1 MLRRFYA
8 ALSTGGSRHVPLT
21 ITARRCTGD
30 ATKNGGQAGSSGRD
44 GEATGSQPQ
53 RPASSRMVLRSNA
66 PAVASKD
73 TKESSA
79 ATTATSKQHDAVQ
92 AAALHTSGEIDYAA
106 RFSTPDYGPIR
117 PTGLWKVDELHNQ
130 STNTVE
136 FRRIDDIESDIVE
149 DLAGRGDAVIPY
161 ADEETWKHK
170 LMFQYKFS
178 KTPKHLSWK
187 ELGQEVECMDCT
199 IEPDPHR
206 PEELFTISFFFVD
219 RQRGTRD
226 AVWSARND
234 VATSEGLTDLMA
246 AIGSCLGRS
255 DVFRTIRFDDAQGT
269 TRDVCFRK
277 KSRYTSDIQLSFR
290 PAVKYN
296 LYERKEQNDAWETQM
311 TNEGMST
318 WGFHPTLMDPEFVAD
333 EGKDP
338 EGTYTVSLS
347 THAFAFVLLRSM
359 ERLLARPMKDF
370 YRSSQLQRTVKVAK
384 EDDIGLS
391 HALKGWMGI
400 DERVYPHFTPID
412 AIQEHWLG
420 KDAPFTMVSMVNKLR
435 EMAYLKRRNPEFQ
448 SWLSVR
454 KRDTSLAIRNTT
466 LKLMGT
472 GASTLFVPVGHSA
485 TVNRLLPKHQ
495 QRRIESKVSIN
506 AVLGMP
512 DETRRLG
519 EFKKITGQDRV
530 SLGTGTVQEGGTAA
544 PPVKEGD
551 DTPSATKSSE
561 PAR

>member
-1 MLRRFYA
+1 
-8 ALSTGGSRHVPLT
+8 
-21 ITARRCTGD
+21 
-30 ATKNGGQAGSSGRD
+30 
-44 GEATGSQPQ
+44 
-53 RPASSRMVLRSNA
+53 MVLRSNA
-66 PAVASKD
+66 PAASSKD

-79 ATTATSKQHDAVQ
+79 ATTATSKQQDAVQ

-106 RFSTPDYGPIR
+106 RFSTPDYGPVR
-117 PTGLWKVDELHNQ
+117 PTGLWKVEELHNQ

-206 PEELFTISFFFVD
+206 PEEIFTISFFFVD

-226 AVWSARND
+226 VVWSARND

-311 TNEGMST
+311 TTEGMST

-544 PPVKEGD
+544 PTVKEGD
-551 DTPSATKSSE
+551 DTPSATKASE
-561 PAR
+561 PVR